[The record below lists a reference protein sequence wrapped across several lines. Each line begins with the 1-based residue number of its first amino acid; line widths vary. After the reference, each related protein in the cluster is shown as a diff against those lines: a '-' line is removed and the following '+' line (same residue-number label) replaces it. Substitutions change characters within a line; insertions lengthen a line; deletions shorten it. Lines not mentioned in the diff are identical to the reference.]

1 MKKIKFIYP
10 LLILAIILCSC
21 SAKVGKTV
29 NIGGVEYDEKFVRSG
44 YYLDKASLSD
54 AVLGQMLSKVTPIE
68 KPARLGT
75 VVLPDISKIEV
86 NEVKVEETTDAMVEA
101 EIERERDNDLVYEK
115 ITTKR
120 EAKMTDKVLIDFK
133 GYMNGEEFKGGS
145 QNDAELILGSGQFIP
160 GFEEQIVGHRIGH
173 KFTINCTF
181 PEEYALYAPEL
192 AGKVAT
198 FDVTIK
204 KIEEAKTPNLD
215 DEFAKK
221 HTLAKSTTMEEY
233 KEEVKVRITIR
244 NELIAKN
251 QMIDELKYKLTK
263 ETKFDPT
270 EEALAWHFSYVIGS
284 LNANM
289 AQAGYTIS
297 DLFLNNGISVSD
309 GFKEIK
315 YEIPEYIQ
323 KIMLAEELQKRNEIT
338 VNEEDVKKWFEGV
351 AIINYY
357 GNSVTYEDYKKQM
370 GYEYMKGCALED
382 KTYTEVLKQCK
393 LVTEKAPE

>member
-1 MKKIKFIYP
+1 MKKINFIYP
-10 LLILAIILCSC
+10 LLIISIILCSC
-21 SAKVGKTV
+21 SKKTGKTV

-54 AVLGQMLSKVTPIE
+54 AILGQMLSKVTPIE

-75 VVLPDISKIEV
+75 VILPDISKIEV
-86 NEVKVEETTDAMVEA
+86 IEVKVEETTDAMVEA
-101 EIERERDNDLVYEK
+101 EVEMERDNDTVYEK

-133 GYMNGEEFKGGS
+133 GYIDGVEFNGGS
-145 QNDAELILGSGQFIP
+145 ADDFELILGSGQFIP
-160 GFEEQIVGHRIGH
+160 GFEEQVAGHRIGH
-173 KFTINCTF
+173 KFTINVTF
-181 PEEYALYAPEL
+181 PKEYPPEL
-192 AGKVAT
+192 AGKAAT

-204 KIEEAKTPNLD
+204 KIEEVKTPDLD

-244 NELIAKN
+244 NELIAKK

-284 LNANM
+284 LNINM

-297 DLFLNNGISVSD
+297 DLFLNNGISISD

-370 GYEYMKGCALED
+370 GYEYMKGCTLED
-382 KTYTEVLKQCK
+382 KIYTEVLKQCK
-393 LVTEKAPE
+393 LVSEKAPE

>member
-1 MKKIKFIYP
+1 MKKNKFIIS
-10 LLILAIILCSC
+10 LLIISCILCSC
-21 SAKVGKTV
+21 TINNTSKKVSING
-29 NIGGVEYDEKFVRSG
+29 IEYDEIFVKSG

-54 AVLGQMLSKVTPIE
+54 TTLGLMLSKVTPIK
-68 KPARLGT
+68 KPSRLGM
-75 VVLPDISKIEV
+75 VILPDISKIEV
-86 NEVKVEETTDAMVEA
+86 TKVNVEETTDAMVEA
-101 EIERERDNDLVYEK
+101 EIEMERDNDTVYEK

-120 EAKMTDKVLIDFK
+120 EAKMTDKVLIDYK
-133 GYMNGEEFKGGS
+133 GYMDGVEFKGGS
-145 QNDAELILGSGQFIP
+145 QDDAELILGSGQFIP
-160 GFEEQIVGHRIGH
+160 GFEEQVAGHRIGH
-173 KFTINCTF
+173 KFTISVTF
-181 PEEYALYAPEL
+181 PKEYPTEL
-192 AGKVAT
+192 AGKDAT
-198 FDVTIK
+198 FDITIK
-204 KIEEAKTPNLD
+204 KIEEVKTPELN

-221 HTLAKSTTMEEY
+221 HTLAKSTTMDEY

-244 NELIAKN
+244 NELLAKN

-297 DLFLNNGISVSD
+297 DLFLENGISVSD

-323 KIMLAEELQKRNEIT
+323 KIMLVEELQRRYEIS
-338 VNEEDVKKWFEGV
+338 VSEDDVKKWFEEM

-357 GNSVTYEDYKKQM
+357 GNSITYDDYKKQM
-370 GYEYMKGCALED
+370 GYEYMKGCALDNKIYNEM
-382 KTYTEVLKQCK
+382 LSQCK
-393 LVTEKAPE
+393 LVNEKAPE

>member
-1 MKKIKFIYP
+1 MKKFNFIYP
-10 LLILAIILCSC
+10 LLILSIILCSC
-21 SAKVGKTV
+21 STKVTKTV
-29 NIGGVEYDEKFVRSG
+29 NIGGVEYDEKFLRSG

-54 AVLGQMLSKVTPIE
+54 TVLGEMLSKVTPIE
-68 KPARLGT
+68 KPAKLGI

-86 NEVKVEETTDAMVEA
+86 TEVKVEETTDAMVEA

-120 EAKMTDKVLIDFK
+120 DAKMTDKVLIDFK
-133 GYMNGEEFKGGS
+133 GYMDGVEFQGGS
-145 QNDAELILGSGQFIP
+145 QDDVELILGSGQFIP
-160 GFEEQIVGHRIGH
+160 GFEEQVAGHRIGH
-173 KFTINCTF
+173 KFTIKCTF

-192 AGKVAT
+192 AGKDAT

-204 KIEEAKTPNLD
+204 KIEEAKTPELD

-221 HTLAKSTTMEEY
+221 HTLAKSITMDEY

-297 DLFLNNGISVSD
+297 DLFLNNGISVRD
-309 GFKEIK
+309 GFNEIK
-315 YEIPEYIQ
+315 YEIPDYIQ
-323 KIMLAEELQKRNEIT
+323 KIMLADELQKRYEINIT
-338 VNEEDVKKWFEGV
+338 GDDVKKWFEGM
-351 AIINYY
+351 AIVNYY
-357 GNSVTYEDYKKQM
+357 GNSVTYDDYKSQM
-370 GYEYMKGCALED
+370 GYDYMKGCALED
-382 KTYTEVLKQCK
+382 KVYTELLKLCK
-393 LVTEKAPE
+393 LISEKASE